1 MKKITVGQN
10 IRRFRKEKKLTQSEL
25 AELIG
30 VSVQAIS
37 KWETDAGIPD
47 ISQIVPLAR
56 VLEVST
62 DCLLGMEETE
72 QDAVFAELKSRVG
85 TFDTFAFDFAREGMD
100 TKNLYEISVSY
111 FEEHPTF
118 PMIAYY
124 CLRGLAQMITENPDW
139 RDKASLI
146 AEGER
151 YANCISRFETAPDRL
166 FRAYYVLARIY
177 RALNEPVKAE
187 DVMAQIPE
195 VYGDRVYFEAEVA
208 MADGDYETA
217 LQKCRESF
225 STKARFMSRCIRM
238 ASQIHHTW
246 DKGNNERVVIYNEYM
261 LNVLNALMSGSDF
274 LPMRQT
280 YQKYLILYALVTEYL
295 LLGKADDAFK
305 RMEELLA
312 FRKEVEAYLNISIKP
327 AHLMLLDLPDD
338 RHHAEHCVKEMDEYI
353 QKALEAMTSSPLTS
367 QDSRLQE
374 MKESFAS
381 INK

>member
-1 MKKITVGQN
+1 
-10 IRRFRKEKKLTQSEL
+10 
-25 AELIG
+25 
-30 VSVQAIS
+30 
-37 KWETDAGIPD
+37 
-47 ISQIVPLAR
+47 
-56 VLEVST
+56 
-62 DCLLGMEETE
+62 
-72 QDAVFAELKSRVG
+72 
-85 TFDTFAFDFAREGMD
+85 
-100 TKNLYEISVSY
+100 
-111 FEEHPTF
+111 
-118 PMIAYY
+118 
-124 CLRGLAQMITENPDW
+124 
-139 RDKASLI
+139 
-146 AEGER
+146 
-151 YANCISRFETAPDRL
+151 
-166 FRAYYVLARIY
+166 
-177 RALNEPVKAE
+177 
-187 DVMAQIPE
+187 
-195 VYGDRVYFEAEVA
+195 
-208 MADGDYETA
+208 
-217 LQKCRESF
+217 
-225 STKARFMSRCIRM
+225 MSRCIRM

-312 FRKEVEAYLNISIKP
+312 FRKEVEVYLNISIKP

-338 RHHAEHCVKEMDEYI
+338 RHHVEHCVKEMDEYI